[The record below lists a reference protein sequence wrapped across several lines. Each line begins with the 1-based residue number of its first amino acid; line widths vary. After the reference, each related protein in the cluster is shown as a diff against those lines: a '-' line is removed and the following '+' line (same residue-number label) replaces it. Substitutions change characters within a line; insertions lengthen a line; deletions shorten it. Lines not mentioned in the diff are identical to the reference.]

1 MNPLAPFNPEPRTPR
16 KKLIMNNLKIAIYS
30 LMICL
35 GCFIPAASAME
46 ELSNETL
53 DKVCAGNIMYAV
65 SISNSSLSYSAG
77 MFSITDSDLVNTLE
91 FENITL
97 DNGSGLGFSY
107 NTPENTAME
116 LYFMADPEAPGFR
129 YLVQESPDLSANEN
143 LPHLNVDNINFFNT
157 SLGSLSVEDI
167 ALSGYRRR
175 LDLRPRG
182 SGLLHQDILIGLS
195 IEQAAYRYNNTGGE
209 LSFNRINLSQ
219 TASGEPSDP
228 STWTFS
234 GLFAIGDIESST
246 PLSIEAIY
254 EDSVPYAQIDLPVKG
269 TVRMESVSFG
279 GNDFGP
285 CAIDGIDMHS
295 FYIRV
300 PGR

>member
-1 MNPLAPFNPEPRTPR
+1 
-16 KKLIMNNLKIAIYS
+16 
-30 LMICL
+30 MICL
-35 GCFIPAASAME
+35 SCFIPSASAME
-46 ELSNETL
+46 ELSNEML

-91 FENITL
+91 FEDITM
-97 DNGSGLGFSY
+97 DNGSGQGFSFD
-107 NTPENTAME
+107 TPENTAVQ
-116 LYFMADPEAPGFR
+116 LYFRPGPEVQGFR
-129 YLVQESPDLSANEN
+129 YLVYEAQDLSANEN
-143 LPHLNVDNINFFNT
+143 LPHLNVDSINFCNT

-195 IEQAAYRYNNTGGE
+195 IEQAAYMYNHTGGA

-246 PLSIEAIY
+246 PISIEAIY
-254 EDSVPYAQIDLPVKG
+254 EDSVPYANIDLPVKG
-269 TVRMESVSFG
+269 TVRMERVSFG

-295 FYIRV
+295 FYIRI